1 MTAAVPRSDRQAEVE
16 AALCCRAGWACP
28 RRTGDGPGPA
38 GQCRPSPSTSRETRV
53 VVVSRVVTLG
63 SRSGP
68 RWLMALADCRAAE
81 MLGARDAWFG

>member
-1 MTAAVPRSDRQAEVE
+1 MLPGRMGLSPAD
-16 AALCCRAGWACP
+16 W
-28 RRTGDGPGPA
+28 RRPGPG

-68 RWLMALADCRAAE
+68 RWLMALADCHAAE